1 MKKMWDGR
9 FSQAS
14 NELLESFNAS
24 INFDKNLYKEDI
36 AGSMAHASMLG
47 ECGILS
53 QDESA
58 KIIAGLE
65 QILNEIECG
74 EFSFNIADEEH
85 THGNRKTP

>member
-36 AGSMAHASMLG
+36 AGSIAHASMLG

-74 EFSFNIADEEH
+74 EFSFNIAE
-85 THGNRKTP
+85 TYTWQ